1 MGFDRQTF
9 GRETAMR
16 QVKCKSGLR
25 GYQCPL
31 QENYANYEEFER
43 YAETYGL
50 HTRLGYKTSRA
61 AWDANPTVQGSV
73 EPSDF
78 RKVKA

>member
-1 MGFDRQTF
+1 MC
-9 GRETAMR
+9 
-16 QVKCKSGLR
+16 QVKCKSGLT
-25 GYQCPL
+25 GYQCRL
-31 QENYANYEEFER
+31 QNNYAGLAEFER

-50 HTRLGYKTSRA
+50 HSRLGFKTPRA
-61 AWDANPTVQGSV
+61 AWDANPTIQGSV

>member
-1 MGFDRQTF
+1 MGWQ
-9 GRETAMR
+9 E
-16 QVKCKSGLR
+16 KLR
-25 GYQCPL
+25 DG
-31 QENYANYEEFER
+31 YANYEEFER

-50 HTRLGYKTSRA
+50 HTRLGYKTPRG
-61 AWDANPTVQGSV
+61 AWKANPTVQGSV